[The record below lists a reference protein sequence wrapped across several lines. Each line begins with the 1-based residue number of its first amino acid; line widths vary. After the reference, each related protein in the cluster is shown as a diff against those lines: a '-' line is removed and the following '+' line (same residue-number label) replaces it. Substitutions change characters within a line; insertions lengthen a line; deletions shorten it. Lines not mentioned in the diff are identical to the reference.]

1 MLKIIRLPI
10 TLLIVILS
18 STIGFL
24 ISLFRPFH
32 PNNIQWTAKFLRLG
46 RFTLGMNII
55 VRKKEIME
63 KNNPCVII
71 SNHQDNLDIFAGCM
85 SIPPRTVTIGKQSI
99 LFIPF
104 FGLFYWL
111 SGNILINRK
120 NKRSAFE
127 TMDVAANKIK
137 NNNMSVWIMPEGT
150 RSKGRGLLP
159 FKKGPFVTAIKAQ
172 VPIVPVAWSNYS
184 QIIDLNKWHS
194 CTILVEA
201 LEPISTE
208 GKTLDDVND
217 IKEKAFEMMKKA
229 IDKLDQEVAEA
240 SKQKVI
246 IRE

>member
-1 MLKIIRLPI
+1 MLKLIRIPT
-10 TLLIVILS
+10 TLIIVIFA

-24 ISLFRPFH
+24 ISLLRPFN
-32 PNNIQWTAKFLRLG
+32 PNNIQWTAKFLKFGHLA
-46 RFTLGMNII
+46 LGMNII
-55 VRKKEIME
+55 VRKKSLME
-63 KNNPCVII
+63 ANNPCVII
-71 SNHQDNLDIFAGCM
+71 SNHQDNLDIFPGCM
-85 SIPPRTVTIGKQSI
+85 SIPPRTVTIGKRSI

-127 TMDVAANKIK
+127 TMDLATQKITDK
-137 NNNMSVWIMPEGT
+137 KISVWIMPEGT

-184 QIIDLNKWHS
+184 QMIDLNKWQS

-201 LEPISTE
+201 LEPISTK
-208 GKTLDDVND
+208 GKTLDDVNEL
-217 IKEKAFEMMKKA
+217 KEQAYEVMKRA
-229 IDKLDQEVAEA
+229 IERLDLEVIEA
-240 SKQKVI
+240 QKQKVTI
-246 IRE
+246 HE